1 MGYLEKAA
9 ISDHSEFIDVCE
21 KQVDNSRGGLGEVE
35 VLHLAV
41 YRASYNA
48 SKGIDGCERARSVGS
63 EER

>member
-9 ISDHSEFIDVCE
+9 ISEFIDVCE

-41 YRASYNA
+41 YHASYNA
-48 SKGIDGCERARSVGS
+48 SKRN
-63 EER
+63 